1 MERWLELLKD
11 KIDPGPFEKA
21 MEEEDSGGDPAGFL
35 LDRKLISPKSLL
47 CALSHYY
54 SLPSL
59 EVEYYYPDK
68 DALSMISEEVAR
80 RFLILPLFILEESL
94 YVALSDSDDLTAQDY
109 LRQLTGL
116 TVEPVLALKT
126 SIEGAINRHYLSAE
140 QAAQR
145 MTDFHEKMPEVK
157 IEEEEEEI
165 RIEDEEAP
173 AIKLLNYILSQ
184 AINLGTSDIH
194 LEAFPEK
201 VMLRYRIDGVLH
213 EFPHPPLHLY
223 RAIVS
228 RIKIISNLDVAEHRL
243 PQDGRAAYSI
253 KDRDYDMRISIIPNL
268 HGEGVVI
275 RILDTKGKGKD
286 LDELGFSPSML
297 EQYKKIIKKPY
308 GILLVTG
315 PTGSG
320 KSTTLY
326 ATLKHIYT
334 PEKKIITLE
343 DPVEYQLFGVTQIQV
358 RPDIGFT
365 FGVGLRSILRHDPDT
380 VMLGEIRD
388 LESAEIAI
396 RASLTGHSVFS
407 TLHTNDAPSSV
418 VRLIDMGVPSFMVFS
433 SLNGIMAQRLI
444 RRLCP
449 ACKVKVSMD
458 KAMLISP
465 GLEGIPE
472 GSEIYEPKGCGIC
485 GNIGYKGRIAIYELL
500 EITEKMRHLSPE
512 ELTQE
517 KIVKLAQ
524 ETGFKT
530 LRENALEKL
539 LQGITSLEEVLSV
552 T

>member
-1 MERWLELLKD
+1 MESWLELLKD
-11 KIDPGPFEKA
+11 KIDRESFEKA
-21 MEEEDSGGDPAGFL
+21 VEEEERGGDPADFL
-35 LDRKLISPKSLL
+35 LDKKLLSPGSLL
-47 CALSHYY
+47 CALSRYHN
-54 SLPSL
+54 LPSL
-59 EVEYYYPDK
+59 EVEYYHPDK
-68 DALSMISEEVAR
+68 DALSKVSEEVAR
-80 RFLILPLFILEESL
+80 RFLVCPLFILEENL
-94 YVALSDSDDLTAQDY
+94 YVALSDPDELTSQDY

-116 TVEPVLALKT
+116 SIEPVIALKS
-126 SIEGAINRHYLSAE
+126 SIEETINRHYLSAE
-140 QAAQR
+140 RAAQK
-145 MTDFHEKMPEVK
+145 MTDFHEQMAEEK
-157 IEEEEEEI
+157 IKEEEEEI

-173 AIKLLNYILSQ
+173 AIKLVNYIFSQ

-243 PQDGRAAYSI
+243 PQDGRASYSI
-253 KDRDYDMRISIIPNL
+253 KNREYDLRVSIIPNL

-286 LDELGFSPSML
+286 LDDLGFSPSML

-308 GILLVTG
+308 GIFLVTG

-343 DPVEYQLFGVTQIQV
+343 DPVEYQLFGITQIQV

-380 VMLGEIRD
+380 LMLGEIRD
-388 LESAEIAI
+388 LEAAEIAI

-407 TLHTNDAPSSV
+407 TLHTNDSPSSII
-418 VRLIDMGVPSFMVFS
+418 RLVDMGVQQFLVFS
-433 SLNGIMAQRLI
+433 SLNGILAQRLV

-449 ACKVKVSMD
+449 ACKVKVYMD
-458 KAMLISP
+458 KDMLVSS
-465 GLEGIPE
+465 GLEGIPA
-472 GSEIYEPKGCGIC
+472 GTEIYEPKGCSVC

-500 EITEKMRHLSPE
+500 EITEPMRHLSPE
-512 ELTQE
+512 EIRPE
-517 KIVKLAQ
+517 KIAKLAR
-524 ETGFKT
+524 EKGFKT
-530 LRENALEKL
+530 LRESAVEKL
-539 LQGITSLEEVLSV
+539 IQGLTGLEEVLTV